1 MSIGYNFP
9 YTESGALNMDW
20 LISRVMFLSC
30 KLDNFVELAT
40 LKYAD
45 PIQWDITRQYGT
57 NTVVV
62 DPNTHTGYISVKP
75 VPLGVQIDNTDYW
88 QPIADF
94 SDAWNYLRNAFTT
107 ESSTG
112 NTASAERHPD
122 DLVWLGNDLYQITQ
136 TIPQGGLYIPDTNCK
151 KVTIDTLFKGLVQ
164 DVQTELDNIKAVYN
178 PVLSELISKG
188 MIPAS
193 VSVLNAAV
201 SGKMSLT
208 DAINTATT
216 MAKPV
221 VILLDPGTYD
231 IMGLFP
237 PDSNPNGMVIPNGV
251 YLVGQDKYT
260 TLLSAIAPG
269 EKLISYSTVHF
280 LDDGGCFNLTIY
292 GEKVRYCIHDDNN
305 HAGTLTSPHKR
316 VVYNCI
322 LRAKDLYYTH
332 VYGAGYHWGNE
343 VLLEKVQF
351 DAPTFENGCYFHSN
365 YDANTPLYTA
375 HITLKDCICNC
386 SKLALMQSINAAGHG
401 DTLWEFTGCHG
412 FVYVDQ
418 PHEDRYANI
427 IADQPDLYIT
437 GWVDIARVCSPNVGH
452 YAIGE
457 GTAPIDQDVCFYWD
471 NKYSVSRL
479 PDRNWK
485 SINILGICIGGVING
500 VVHLVKGGIWDNIT
514 LKTGGAQQTFVEYDT
529 DCNVNTN
536 VGTTK
541 TDYSVTFI
549 NQAGLVQCIF

>member
-1 MSIGYNFP
+1 MGYYIFPTHMGP
-9 YTESGALNMDW
+9 YTNFHDLNLDW
-20 LISRVMFLSC
+20 ILSDL
-30 KLDNFVELAT
+30 KELGYRLENFVKLAT
-40 LKYAD
+40 LKYSD
-45 PIQWDITRQYGT
+45 PIQWDITRQYGA

-62 DPNTHTGYISVKP
+62 DPSTHTGYISIKP
-75 VPLGVQIDNTDYW
+75 VPQGVQIDNTDYW

-94 SDAWNYLRNAFTT
+94 SDAWNYLRDAITT
-107 ESSTG
+107 EGDTGDRASS
-112 NTASAERHPD
+112 ERTPG
-122 DLVWLGNDLYQITQ
+122 DLVWLGNGLYQITQ
-136 TIPQGGLYIPDTNCK
+136 TIPQGDLYIPGTNCIK
-151 KVTIDTLFKGLVQ
+151 ITIGDLFKNFVQ
-164 DVQTELDNIKAVYN
+164 DTQAVYN

-193 VSVLNAAV
+193 VAVLNAAV
-201 SGKMSLT
+201 TGKMSLPE
-208 DAINTATT
+208 AISAAST

-237 PDSNPNGMVIPNGV
+237 PASNPNGMVIPNGV

-269 EKLISYSTVHF
+269 DKLANYSTVHF

-322 LRAKDLYYTH
+322 LRAKNLYYTH
-332 VYGAGYHWGNE
+332 VYGAGFHWGNE

-351 DAPTFENGCYFHSN
+351 DAPTIENGCYFHSN
-365 YDANTPLYTA
+365 YDADTPLYTA

-386 SKLALMQSINAAGHG
+386 SKLALMQSIQAAGHG
-401 DTLWEFTGCHG
+401 DTLWEFIRCHG

-418 PHEDRYANI
+418 PPEDRYANI
-427 IADQPDLYIT
+427 IADQPDLYIM
-437 GWVDIARVCSPNVGH
+437 GWIDIARVCSPNVGH
-452 YAIGE
+452 YAVGA
-457 GTAPIDQDVCFYWD
+457 GTAPIDQDVCFFWN

-485 SINILGICIGGVING
+485 YTNILGICIGGVRDG
-500 VVHLVKGGIWDNIT
+500 VVHLVQGGIWDNIT

-529 DCNVNTN
+529 NCNVNTN

-541 TDYSVTFI
+541 TDYSVTFV
-549 NQAGLVQCIF
+549 NQAGVVQCIF